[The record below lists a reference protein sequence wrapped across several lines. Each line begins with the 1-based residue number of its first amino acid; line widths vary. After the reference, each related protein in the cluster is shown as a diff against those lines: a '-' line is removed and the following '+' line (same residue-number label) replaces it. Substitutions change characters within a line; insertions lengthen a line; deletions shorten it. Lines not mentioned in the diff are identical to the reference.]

1 MTEISNYKLTNM
13 EESISYSVK
22 FFLNYPVLFF
32 LYGRMVD
39 VVFF

>member
-13 EESISYSVK
+13 EESISYSF